1 MLLLRGDY
9 HAVAA
14 ILLIELLLA
23 VSYAVL
29 LLIAVVYPL
38 LPNACGMLVMLF
50 LRDHIVAR
58 GEIVVKR
65 SQMTLHE
72 VVVCLAN
79 V

>member
-1 MLLLRGDY
+1 VLLRGDY

-14 ILLIELLLA
+14 IFLIELLLA

-29 LLIAVVYPL
+29 LLIAVVSPL
-38 LPNACGMLVMLF
+38 LPNACGMLVMLY
-50 LRDHIVAR
+50 LRDHIVVR
-58 GEIVVKR
+58 GEIVVER
-65 SQMTLHE
+65 GQMALHL

>member
-1 MLLLRGDY
+1 MVLLRGDY

-14 ILLIELLLA
+14 ILLIEFLSA

-29 LLIAVVYPL
+29 LLVAVVSPL
-38 LPNACGMLVMLF
+38 LPNACGMLVMLL

-58 GEIVVKR
+58 GVIVVKR
-65 SQMTLHE
+65 GQMTLH
-72 VVVCLAN
+72 VVVVSLAN

>member
-1 MLLLRGDY
+1 MVLLRRDY

-14 ILLIELLLA
+14 ILLIKFLLA

-29 LLIAVVYPL
+29 LLVAIVSPL

-50 LRDHIVAR
+50 FRDYIVAR
-58 GEIVVKR
+58 GEIVVEGG
-65 SQMTLHE
+65 QMALH
-72 VVVCLAN
+72 VVIVCLAN